1 MLKTMRLKV
10 NCDERGAITSG
21 EMGKNNLPKK
31 LGYFNVAVYPELIEA
46 YSDKPQS
53 LTLMFPSDRIED
65 FYDINFTRWGK
76 NKKGEGVLIRKCDE
90 EECVHR
96 TSDTIGDQTF
106 AAGEITPCICR
117 ELDEKS
123 EDRCKCFCW
132 LKAWVV
138 NPATGMIDNHL
149 CYLFQ
154 TGSRNS
160 GENIYSELKMISDLN
175 HGHIRGVRFKLSVE
189 MVGKKDDA
197 KMTFPI
203 WKLHAVQTLLELRTG
218 PVAQLPGKTE
228 PAQLPPAKPSND
240 HEDKLNALISDIR
253 DAASQEEMDGLRITS
268 LAFISSLSEPEKARL
283 RVEWLSRQKTLK
295 EESNQAAPII

>member
-1 MLKTMRLKV
+1 MRLKV
-10 NCDERGAITSG
+10 NCDERGSITSG
-21 EMGKNNLPKK
+21 EMGPKNLPKK
-31 LGYFNVAVYPELIEA
+31 LSYFNISAYPELIAA
-46 YSDKPQS
+46 YSEKPTS
-53 LTLMFPSDRIED
+53 LTLMFPSDQIED
-65 FYDINFTRWGK
+65 FYDINFTKWGK
-76 NKKGEGVLIRKCDE
+76 NKQGEGILIRKCDE
-90 EECVHR
+90 AECVHR
-96 TSDTIGDQTF
+96 CQDTIGDQTF

-123 EDRCKCFCW
+123 GDRCKCFCW

-138 NPATGMIDNHL
+138 NPSTGMIDNHL

-160 GENIYSELKMISDLN
+160 GENIYSELKMIHDLN
-175 HGHIRGVRFKLSVE
+175 HGHIRGVRFNLTVE

-228 PAQLPPAKPSND
+228 PAQLPPARVGD
-240 HEDKLNALISDIR
+240 EDRLNALVSDIT
-253 DAASQEEMDGLRITS
+253 DASTLMEMEQIRTANES
-268 LAFISSLSEPEKARL
+268 LISSLSELEKVKLRLVWLARRKSL
-283 RVEWLSRQKTLK
+283 GDE
-295 EESNQAAPII
+295 AAPIS